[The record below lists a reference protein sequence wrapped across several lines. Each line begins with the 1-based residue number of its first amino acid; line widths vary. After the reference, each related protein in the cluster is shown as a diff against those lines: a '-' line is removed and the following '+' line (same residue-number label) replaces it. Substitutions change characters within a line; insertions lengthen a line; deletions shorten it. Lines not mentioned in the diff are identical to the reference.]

1 VPVSVC
7 VSGTFGRVYYGTLE
21 SQENESTEDQ
31 PVLVKTVTGQYIFLT
46 SNSVV
51 EPNFLSLLRSDT
63 LPASDYMD

>member
-1 VPVSVC
+1 VPMSVW

-46 SNSVV
+46 GNSVV
-51 EPNFLSLLRSDT
+51 EPSFFIIIVT
-63 LPASDYMD
+63 